1 MERWTVL
8 LIACASLLLAVP
20 SIAEEKPDLET
31 LREERNEK
39 LQRYFVRALTQKRL
53 NTAVGL
59 LEDGQYAE
67 ARKKLEKMKFTR
79 LNPYERAL
87 AYRFLAYA
95 SIGQEDSAGAVGYF
109 EKVVEQEALPIDDEA
124 SVRFSIAQIY
134 GSMEEWQKVEEELGE
149 WFQYV
154 ERPNGVAYYLLAI
167 SHYRR
172 EQYDEALT
180 PALKALDITNQP
192 NESWL
197 QLVAALY
204 LQRDDFDSAVP
215 ILEELV
221 TRFAKK
227 QYWVQLSLIYGAR
240 GDYQHALRIQQLAYV
255 QDLLTQDG
263 ELRRLAR
270 TYLFHQ
276 LPYPA
281 AQVLERGLE
290 EGRIDREADVLEL
303 LGNSWI
309 AAREYEKAIE
319 PLQQAAD
326 LAEDGR
332 LYLRLGQVHVQ
343 REDWKEAAG
352 LIQKAIKKG
361 GLEDSGKA
369 HLLLG
374 ISYYSDDHPESART
388 AFQRARTHESTRTD
402 AKAWLEHIAAQS
414 QGGLKPS
421 GIAKPSAPAGRLD
434 SRGAD
439 VARFNGLPTAGS
451 PNLQMKDKPNRREK
465 GRTEPL

>member
-1 MERWTVL
+1 MERWAGC
-8 LIACASLLLAVP
+8 LIICALLLLAVP
-20 SIAEEKPDLET
+20 SIADEMPDLET
-31 LREERNEK
+31 LREERDEK
-39 LQRYFVRALTQKRL
+39 IERYFVRALTQKRL
-53 NTAVGL
+53 STATEL
-59 LEDGQYAE
+59 LEEGQYTA
-67 ARKKLEKMKFTR
+67 ARKKLEEMKFSR

-95 SIGQEDSAGAVGYF
+95 SVGQEDSAAAVGYF
-109 EKVVEQEALPIDDEA
+109 EKVVEQAALAIDDEA

-134 GSMEEWQKVEEELGE
+134 ASMGEWQKVEEELRE
-149 WFQYV
+149 WFFFV
-154 ERPNGVAYYLLAI
+154 DRPNAVAYYLLAI

-180 PALKALDITNQP
+180 PALKALETSNGP
-192 NESWL
+192 KETWL

-215 ILEELV
+215 ILEELL
-221 TRFAKK
+221 TRFPKK

-240 GDYQHALRIQQLAYV
+240 EDYEHALQIQQLAYA
-255 QDLLTQDG
+255 QGLLTQDD

-276 LPYPA
+276 LPHPA

-290 EGRIDREADVLEL
+290 EGRIDRDREVLEL

-319 PLQQAAD
+319 PLQRAAE

-332 LYLRLGQVHVQ
+332 LYLRLGQVRVQ
-343 REDWKEAAG
+343 REDWKEATG
-352 LIQKAIKKG
+352 LLQKAIKKG
-361 GLEDSGKA
+361 GLDDAGKA

-374 ISYYSDDHPESART
+374 ISYFSDDHPESART
-388 AFQRARTHESTRTD
+388 AFQRAWKHESTRTE
-402 AKAWLEHIAAQS
+402 ATAWLQHIDRQS
-414 QGGLKPS
+414 QDG
-421 GIAKPSAPAGRLD
+421 
-434 SRGAD
+434 
-439 VARFNGLPTAGS
+439 
-451 PNLQMKDKPNRREK
+451 
-465 GRTEPL
+465 

>member
-1 MERWTVL
+1 MKRWTVL
-8 LIACASLLLAVP
+8 MIACVSLLFIVP
-20 SIAEEKPDLET
+20 SIAEENEGKPDLET
-31 LREERNEK
+31 LRKERNEK
-39 LQRYFVRALTQKRL
+39 LARYHVRELTQKRL
-53 NTAVGL
+53 NAAVEL
-59 LEDGQYAE
+59 LESAQYGE

-109 EKVVEQEALPIDDEA
+109 EKVVEQATLSLADEA

-134 GSMEEWQKVEEELGE
+134 ASMAAWQKVEETLGE

-180 PALKALDITNQP
+180 PALKALEVSTEP
-192 NESWL
+192 KESWL
-197 QLVAALY
+197 QLVAALH
-204 LQRDDFDSAVP
+204 LQQEDFDSAVP
-215 ILEELV
+215 VLEELV
-221 TRFAKK
+221 TRFMKK

-240 GDYQHALRIQQLAYV
+240 GDYQHALRIQQLAYA
-255 QDLLTQDG
+255 QGLLTQDD

-281 AQVLERGLE
+281 ARVLERGLE
-290 EGRIDREADVLEL
+290 EERIEPDREVLEL

-309 AAREYEKAIE
+309 AAREYEKSIE
-319 PLQQAAD
+319 PLQRAAA

-332 LYLRLGQVHVQ
+332 LYLRLGQVRVQ
-343 REDWKEAAG
+343 GEDWTEATA

-361 GLEDSGKA
+361 GLEDTGKA

-388 AFQRARTHESTRTD
+388 AFELAHQYESTRSD
-402 AKAWLEHIAAQS
+402 ADAWLQHIAR
-414 QGGLKPS
+414 QGQDG
-421 GIAKPSAPAGRLD
+421 
-434 SRGAD
+434 
-439 VARFNGLPTAGS
+439 
-451 PNLQMKDKPNRREK
+451 
-465 GRTEPL
+465 